1 MEDKVRQRIFVTGV
15 NGHIGNHIV
24 RDLLE
29 NGYLVRGSV
38 RDLNDESK
46 TAHVLAHA
54 AEFGLEDRLELVEGD
69 VLEAD
74 GWDEMLRGCDGLF
87 HTATVYSTRNTA
99 TVILDTANKGTTHLL
114 HAAAAVGL
122 NRIIYTSS
130 TAAVGTSPKGKTKD
144 ESAWNTD
151 TSLPYTTAKTQ
162 SERLAWKLADELDLD
177 LRVINPTAVLGGG
190 FVRPTP
196 SVDFFQDAIAG
207 NYPVVPK
214 FPMSVVHVRDVAK
227 AHRRAFEVDEAEG
240 RFILAPH
247 ANLTLATICKRIR
260 TLNPNTKAPKYGL
273 PNVLVPLAVFQDWF
287 GGLFGRQRYLTRA
300 VAKNMMGGDTDYSSA
315 KAEKVLGLAWEDF
328 DTCIQDTVDAFL

>member
-1 MEDKVRQRIFVTGV
+1 MEEKTPLRIFVTGV

-29 NGYLVRGSV
+29 HGYRVRGSV
-38 RDLNDESK
+38 RDLKDESK
-46 TAHVLAHA
+46 TAHVLTHA
-54 AEFGLEDRLELVEGD
+54 SDLGLEDRLELVEGD
-69 VLEAD
+69 VLDAD
-74 GWDEMLRGCDGLF
+74 GWTEMLSGCDGLF
-87 HTATVYSTRNTA
+87 HTAAVYSTRGTA
-99 TVILDTANKGTTHLL
+99 TTIIDTANKGTTHLL
-114 HAAAAVGL
+114 HAAAEAGIE
-122 NRIIYTSS
+122 RIVYTSS
-130 TAAVGTSPKGKTKD
+130 TAAVGTAPKGKTKD
-144 ESAWNTD
+144 ESVWNTD

-162 SERLAWKLADELDLD
+162 SERLAWKLAEDLGLD

-196 SVDFFQDAIAG
+196 SVDFFQDAMAG
-207 NYPVVPK
+207 SYPVAPK

-247 ANLTLATICKRIR
+247 ANLTLSTICKRIR
-260 TLNPNTKAPKYGL
+260 RLNPTTKSPRYSL
-273 PNVLVPLAVFQDWF
+273 PNVLVPVAVFQDWV

-315 KAEKVLGLAWEDF
+315 KAENVLGMEWEDF
-328 DTCIQDTVDAFL
+328 DTCIQDTVDVFL

>member
-1 MEDKVRQRIFVTGV
+1 MEEKTPLRIFVTGV

-29 NGYLVRGSV
+29 HGYRVRGSV
-38 RDLNDESK
+38 RDLKDESK

-54 AEFGLEDRLELVEGD
+54 SDLGLEDRLELVEGD
-69 VLEAD
+69 VLDAD
-74 GWDEMLRGCDGLF
+74 GWTEMLSGCDGLF
-87 HTATVYSTRNTA
+87 HTAAVYSTRGTA
-99 TVILDTANKGTTHLL
+99 TTIIDTANKGTTHLL
-114 HAAAAVGL
+114 HAAAEAGIE
-122 NRIIYTSS
+122 RIVYTSS
-130 TAAVGTSPKGKTKD
+130 TAAVGTAPKGKTKD
-144 ESAWNTD
+144 ESVWNTD

-162 SERLAWKLADELDLD
+162 SERLAWKLAEELGLD

-196 SVDFFQDAIAG
+196 SVDFFQDAMAG
-207 NYPVVPK
+207 SYPVAPK

-247 ANLTLATICKRIR
+247 ANLTLSTICKRIR
-260 TLNPNTKAPKYGL
+260 TLNPTTKSPRYSL
-273 PNVLVPLAVFQDWF
+273 PNVLVPVAVFQDWV

-315 KAEKVLGLAWEDF
+315 KAENVLGMEWEDF
-328 DTCIQDTVDAFL
+328 DTCIQDTVDVFL

>member
-1 MEDKVRQRIFVTGV
+1 MEEKTPLRIFVTGV

-29 NGYLVRGSV
+29 HGYRVRGSV
-38 RDLNDESK
+38 RDLKDESK

-54 AEFGLEDRLELVEGD
+54 SDLGLEDRLELVEGD
-69 VLEAD
+69 VLDAD
-74 GWDEMLRGCDGLF
+74 GWTEMLSGCDGLF
-87 HTATVYSTRNTA
+87 HTAAVYSTRGTA
-99 TVILDTANKGTTHLL
+99 TTIIDTANKGTTHLL
-114 HAAAAVGL
+114 HAAAEAGIE
-122 NRIIYTSS
+122 RIVYTSS
-130 TAAVGTSPKGKTKD
+130 TAAVGTAPKGKTKD
-144 ESAWNTD
+144 ESVWNTD

-162 SERLAWKLADELDLD
+162 SERLAWKLAEELSLD

-196 SVDFFQDAIAG
+196 SVDFFQDAMAG
-207 NYPVVPK
+207 SYPVAPK

-247 ANLTLATICKRIR
+247 ANLTLSTICKRIR
-260 TLNPNTKAPKYGL
+260 TLNPTTKSPRYSL
-273 PNVLVPLAVFQDWF
+273 PNVLVPVAVFQDWV

-315 KAEKVLGLAWEDF
+315 KAENVLGMEWEDF
-328 DTCIQDTVDAFL
+328 DTCIQDTVDVFL

>member
-1 MEDKVRQRIFVTGV
+1 MEEKTPLRIFVTGV

-29 NGYLVRGSV
+29 HGYRVRGSV
-38 RDLNDESK
+38 RDLKDESK

-54 AEFGLEDRLELVEGD
+54 SDLGLEDRLELVEGD
-69 VLEAD
+69 VLDAD
-74 GWDEMLRGCDGLF
+74 GWSEMLSGCDGLF
-87 HTATVYSTRNTA
+87 HTAAVYSTRGTA
-99 TVILDTANKGTTHLL
+99 TTIIDTANKGTTHLL
-114 HAAAAVGL
+114 HAAAEAGIE
-122 NRIIYTSS
+122 RIVYTSS
-130 TAAVGTSPKGKTKD
+130 TAAVGTAPKGKTKD
-144 ESAWNTD
+144 ESVWNTD

-162 SERLAWKLADELDLD
+162 SERLAWKLAEELNLD

-196 SVDFFQDAIAG
+196 SVDFFQDAMAG
-207 NYPVVPK
+207 SYPVAPK

-227 AHRRAFEVDEAEG
+227 AHRRAFEVDEAQG

-247 ANLTLATICKRIR
+247 ANLTLSTICKRIR
-260 TLNPNTKAPKYGL
+260 TLNPTTKSPRYSL
-273 PNVLVPLAVFQDWF
+273 PNVLVPVAVFQDWV

-315 KAEKVLGLAWEDF
+315 KAENVLGMEWEDF
-328 DTCIQDTVDAFL
+328 DTCIQDTVDVYL

>member
-1 MEDKVRQRIFVTGV
+1 MEEKTPLRIFVTGV

-29 NGYLVRGSV
+29 HGYRVRGSV
-38 RDLNDESK
+38 RDLKDESK

-54 AEFGLEDRLELVEGD
+54 SDLGLEDRLELVEGD
-69 VLEAD
+69 VLDAD
-74 GWDEMLRGCDGLF
+74 GWSEMLSGCDGLF
-87 HTATVYSTRNTA
+87 HTAAVYSTRGTA
-99 TVILDTANKGTTHLL
+99 TTIIDTANKGTTHLL
-114 HAAAAVGL
+114 HAAAEAGIE
-122 NRIIYTSS
+122 RIVYTSS
-130 TAAVGTSPKGKTKD
+130 TAAVGTAPKGKTKD
-144 ESAWNTD
+144 ESVWNTD

-162 SERLAWKLADELDLD
+162 SERLAWTLAEELGLD

-196 SVDFFQDAIAG
+196 SVDFFQDAMAG
-207 NYPVVPK
+207 SYPVAPK

-247 ANLTLATICKRIR
+247 ANLTLSTICKRIR
-260 TLNPNTKAPKYGL
+260 TLNPATKSPRYSL
-273 PNVLVPLAVFQDWF
+273 PNVLVPVAVFQDWV

-315 KAEKVLGLAWEDF
+315 KAENVLGMEWEDF
-328 DTCIQDTVDAFL
+328 DTCIQDTVDVYL